1 VPILVTKKTP
11 AIGAEEVVPGLM
23 GGLQT
28 LSRPGNETM
37 EFGNSGPKRIDSSA
51 KNAQDAPFPPQKT
64 GINAV
69 SRDQTLREQVVTY
82 GLKLT
87 PSGLSQGTSG
97 NLSVRH
103 GDGFLITPSGTPY
116 EEITPD
122 GVVQVAMDGSHAQGL
137 RPSSEWRF
145 HRDIYAAR
153 PDIHAIVHAHPPY
166 STALSMCRMEIPAAH
181 YMIAVSG
188 GDSIRCAAYYTYGSQ
203 ALSDAVMRA
212 MEGRLACLMANHGMI
227 ATGPTLEQ
235 AMWRAVE
242 VETLARQYT
251 LALQIGKPVLLTDTE
266 VAQAL
271 EKFGNYGLMS
281 RTQSSS

>member
-1 VPILVTKKTP
+1 MTTDPI
-11 AIGAEEVVPGLM
+11 
-23 GGLQT
+23 
-28 LSRPGNETM
+28 
-37 EFGNSGPKRIDSSA
+37 
-51 KNAQDAPFPPQKT
+51 
-64 GINAV
+64 
-69 SRDQTLREQVVTY
+69 LREQIVAY

-103 GDGFLITPSGTPY
+103 GNGFLITPSGTPY
-116 EEITPD
+116 EEITPE
-122 GVVQVAMDGSHAQGL
+122 GVVQVAMDGSHAEGL

-153 PDIHAIVHAHPPY
+153 PDLHAIVHAHPPY
-166 STALSMCRMEIPAAH
+166 STALSMCRIQIPAVH

-188 GDSIRCAAYYTYGSQ
+188 GDSIRCADYYTYGSQ

-212 MEGRLACLMANHGMI
+212 MEGRLACLMANHGML
-227 ATGPTLEQ
+227 AAGPNLEQ

-242 VETLARQYT
+242 VETLSRQYA
-251 LALQIGKPVLLTDTE
+251 LALQVGKPVLLTDAE

-271 EKFGNYGLMS
+271 EKFSNYGLLAKQPSMPTS
-281 RTQSSS
+281 

>member
-1 VPILVTKKTP
+1 MSTEQALREEILV
-11 AIGAEEVVPGLM
+11 
-23 GGLQT
+23 
-28 LSRPGNETM
+28 
-37 EFGNSGPKRIDSSA
+37 
-51 KNAQDAPFPPQKT
+51 
-64 GINAV
+64 
-69 SRDQTLREQVVTY
+69 Y

-103 GDGFLITPSGTPY
+103 GSGFLITPSGTPY
-116 EEITPD
+116 EEISPED
-122 GVVQVAMDGSHAQGL
+122 VVQVAMDGRYEHRL

-153 PDIHAIVHAHPPY
+153 PDVHAVVHAHPPY
-166 STALSMCRMEIPAAH
+166 STGLAICRMDIPAVH

-188 GDSIRCAAYYTYGSQ
+188 GDSIRCSDYYTYGTQ
-203 ALSDAVMRA
+203 ELSDAVVRA
-212 MEGRLACLMANHGMI
+212 MEGRMACLMANHGMI
-227 ATGPTLEQ
+227 ATGSTMEQ

-251 LALQIGKPVLLTDTE
+251 LALQAGKPIMLSDQE
-266 VAQAL
+266 VTQAL

-281 RTQSSS
+281 RQAT